1 MNKNII
7 LLCVVMG
14 LLACSEPQKMDQKNE
29 PLEKKELTFGDM
41 PNEQTKYETISTQPL
56 AGNDAPLVALQ
67 TQLIKDHFEFIE
79 KESGN
84 SWSVHDCQNNIIID
98 VKGEGISTYTAKSKV
113 GVGEGGKQ
121 FPDFLLLTFEFP
133 TVEET
138 TAKFKILDDAVH
150 SSGGFCNGKAP
161 ATVVMSGNMVFYFTT
176 SSEEFR
182 SYIQSYA
189 DFVKSIKTVTVPA
202 SPN

>member
-67 TQLIKDHFEFIE
+67 TQLIKDHFEFC
-79 KESGN
+79 S
-84 SWSVHDCQNNIIID
+84 C
-98 VKGEGISTYTAKSKV
+98 
-113 GVGEGGKQ
+113 
-121 FPDFLLLTFEFP
+121 FLNCW
-133 TVEET
+133 
-138 TAKFKILDDAVH
+138 KFK
-150 SSGGFCNGKAP
+150 C
-161 ATVVMSGNMVFYFTT
+161 
-176 SSEEFR
+176 
-182 SYIQSYA
+182 Q
-189 DFVKSIKTVTVPA
+189 
-202 SPN
+202 